1 MARSST
7 RQKRLALKTPDY
19 GQSIYRN
26 ILAASSPFVASSKH
40 TGVQRIAAV
49 AASVR
54 AFGKSSE
61 DLPQLQAYAE
71 AAADGLERFGEYIDR
86 TELPDIFDDLGTY
99 AKHQP
104 VLVAALTLGAGI
116 GLIQAVRNWRE
127 NPTGYSRRPR
137 STGRR
142 KNASGRRRKR

>member
-26 ILAASSPFVASSKH
+26 IMAASLPFIASGKH
-40 TGVQRIAAV
+40 TGVQRILAV

-54 AFGKSSE
+54 AFGKSSK
-61 DLPQLQAYAE
+61 DLPQLQSYAE
-71 AAADGLERFGEYIDR
+71 TAADGLDRFGEYIDR

-104 VLVAALTLGAGI
+104 VLVAALTLGTGI
-116 GLIQAVRNWRE
+116 ALTQAVRNWRE
-127 NPTGYSRRPR
+127 NTTRYSRRPR

-142 KNASGRRRKR
+142 NKASGRRRKR